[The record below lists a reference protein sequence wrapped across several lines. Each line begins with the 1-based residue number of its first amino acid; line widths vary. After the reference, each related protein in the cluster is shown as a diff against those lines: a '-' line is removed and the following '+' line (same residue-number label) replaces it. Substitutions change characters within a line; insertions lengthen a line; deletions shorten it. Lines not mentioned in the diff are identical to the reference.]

1 MGKKN
6 EEHWKS
12 LEEMGG
18 EGMWFFITVFFCV
31 WSVVLSIQAFED
43 I

>member
-18 EGMWFFITVFFCV
+18 EGMQFITAFFCV
-31 WSVVLSIQAFED
+31 WSVVLSIQAFKD